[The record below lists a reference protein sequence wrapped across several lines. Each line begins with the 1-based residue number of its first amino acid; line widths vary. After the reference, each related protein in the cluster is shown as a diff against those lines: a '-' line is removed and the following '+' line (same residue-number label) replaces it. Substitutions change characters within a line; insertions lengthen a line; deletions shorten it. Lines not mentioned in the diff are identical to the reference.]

1 MWLGKVLVREGAI
14 WCSTVRCAAIST
26 EVLWRDCRS
35 GVRWYSVRSIGSS
48 SINSGAVGSVGSG
61 SVVGGCDT
69 AECGTSVC
77 SRVDSSVAAIQRG
90 FWCERRACGVRCW
103 VDQSTE
109 RKSGSRGDDATIS
122 IAVADC
128 CIIERSSNRDNCSTN
143 ADGRSEGRCNEGC
156 RSSQSVRPVR
166 RESVR
171 NWRERV
177 GRIAKACCSWECG
190 GYAEWRRCA
199 EWRGCAEWRRCTER

>member
-14 WCSTVRCAAIST
+14 WCSSTVRCAAIST
-26 EVLWRDCRS
+26 KVLWRDWRS
-35 GVRWYSVRSIGSS
+35 GVRWNTVRSIGSS
-48 SINSGAVGSVGSG
+48 SIGSSSIGSSSIDSGAVGSVGSGSG

-69 AECGTSVC
+69 AECGTSEC
-77 SRVDSSVAAIQRG
+77 SRVSSSVAAIQRG

-143 ADGRSEGRCNEGC
+143 ADGRSERRCNEG
-156 RSSQSVRPVR
+156 
-166 RESVR
+166 
-171 NWRERV
+171 
-177 GRIAKACCSWECG
+177 
-190 GYAEWRRCA
+190 
-199 EWRGCAEWRRCTER
+199 